1 MAFAPVTLGAVSDV
15 LRSAGLLTEARATG
29 DVAVTGVSQDSRT
42 TRAGDLFLAWAGTAS
57 DAHEFVGDAVKQGA
71 VATVVER
78 RLPIGVPQ
86 LVVSDGR
93 RAAALAA
100 DVVMGY
106 PSRRLRT
113 FAVTG
118 TNGKTTTAILIR
130 HLMGPDV
137 PTAVI
142 GTLGLLERNGVR
154 PGSEKL
160 TTPGPVQVAVWLREL
175 ADGGMSAVVFEA
187 SSHALDQRR
196 LDALKFEVVVFTNLT
211 QDHLDYHADLA
222 DYFAAKARLVELA
235 AERGTIVVNRGDP
248 AWDRLDTMGKAVRTF
263 GIERPADVSARDL
276 RLDAE
281 GATFTLR
288 VDGTERRVRTPL
300 LARHNVENALAAAAA
315 ALAAGIS
322 LDAVVERLGTA
333 PQVSGRL
340 EAVVTSPFA
349 VLIDFAH
356 TPAALASALAAVK
369 PLTRG
374 RLIVL
379 FGAGGDRDRAKR
391 RPMAEAVAGVAD
403 VIVLTS
409 DNPRTENPERILD
422 DLEAGLVGVEYRRVS
437 DRRAAIEEAL
447 RMARPGDTVV
457 LAGKGHERYQV
468 IGQEKRPF
476 DERQIVAD
484 CLASMSSQGES
495 RSGSK

>member
-1 MAFAPVTLGAVSDV
+1 MAAPTPVTLDAVSDV

-42 TRAGDLFLAWAGTAS
+42 TRRGDLFLAWAGSVS
-57 DAHEFVGDAVKQGA
+57 DAHEFVGDAVKRGA

-78 RLPIGVPQ
+78 RLPVGVPQ
-86 LVVSDGR
+86 LVVNDGR

-142 GTLGLLERNGVR
+142 GTLGLLERDGIR

-196 LDALKFEVVVFTNLT
+196 LDALQFEVVVFTNLT

-222 DYFAAKARLVELA
+222 AYFAAKARLVELA
-235 AERGTIVVNRGDP
+235 AAQGTVVVNRGDP
-248 AWDRLDTMGKAVRTF
+248 AWNRLDTMGKAVRTF
-263 GIERPADVSARDL
+263 GIERAADVSAHDL
-276 RLDAE
+276 HLDAQ

-288 VDGTERRVRTPL
+288 VDGTEWRVRTPL
-300 LARHNVENALAAAAA
+300 LARHNVENALAATAA
-315 ALAAGIS
+315 ALAAGVS

-333 PQVSGRL
+333 PQVDGRL

-379 FGAGGDRDRAKR
+379 FGAGGDRDPSKR

-409 DNPRTENPERILD
+409 DNPRTEDPERILD
-422 DLEAGLVGVEYRRVS
+422 DLEAGLADVEHRRVC

-447 RMARPGDTVV
+447 SMARPGDTVV

-476 DERQIVAD
+476 DERQIVAE
-484 CLASMSSQGES
+484 CLARMRAQGAA
-495 RSGSK
+495 K

>member
-1 MAFAPVTLGAVSDV
+1 MTLDAVSDV
-15 LRSAGLLTEARATG
+15 LRSAGLLTEASATE
-29 DVAVTGVSQDSRT
+29 DVAVLGVSQDSRS
-42 TRAGDLFLAWAGTAS
+42 TRKGDLFLAWAGTAA
-57 DAHEFVGDAVKQGA
+57 DAHDFVADAVRRGA

-78 RLPIGVPQ
+78 RLPVDVPQ
-86 LVVSDGR
+86 LVVKDGR

-100 DVVMGY
+100 DVVMGR

-142 GTLGLLERNGVR
+142 GTLGLLERDGLR
-154 PGSEKL
+154 AGSEQL

-187 SSHALDQRR
+187 SSHALDQHR
-196 LDALKFEVVVFTNLT
+196 LDALAFEVVVFTNFS

-222 DYFAAKARLVELA
+222 EYFAAKARLLELV
-235 AERGTIVVNRGDP
+235 AEGGTVVVNRGDA
-248 AWDRLDTMGKAVRTF
+248 AWDRLDTRGKAVRTF
-263 GIERPADVSARDL
+263 GVERDANVSALDV
-276 RLDAE
+276 RLDTR
-281 GATFTLR
+281 GATFRLR
-288 VDGTERRVRTPL
+288 VDGEERRVRTPL
-300 LARHNVENALAAAAA
+300 LARHNVENALAATAAV
-315 ALAAGIS
+315 LAAGIS

-340 EAVVTSPFA
+340 EAVVTSPFTI
-349 VLIDFAH
+349 LIDFAH

-391 RPMAEAVAGVAD
+391 RPMAEAVARVAD
-403 VIVLTS
+403 AIVLTS
-409 DNPRTENPERILD
+409 DNPRTEDPERILD
-422 DLEAGLVGVEYRRVS
+422 DLAAGLAGVEYRRVS

-457 LAGKGHERYQV
+457 LAGKGHERHQV
-468 IGQEKRPF
+468 IGHEKRPF
-476 DERQIVAD
+476 DERRIVAE
-484 CLASMSSQGES
+484 CLARAEA
-495 RSGSK
+495 R

>member
-1 MAFAPVTLGAVSDV
+1 MTASEPVTLGAVGDV
-15 LRSAGLLTEARATG
+15 LRSAGLLMEARAAD
-29 DVAVTGVSQDSRT
+29 DVAVLGVSQDSRV
-42 TRAGDLFLAWAGTAS
+42 TRPGDLFLAWGGSAA
-57 DAHEFVGDAVKQGA
+57 DAHEFVPDALRRGA

-78 RLPIGVPQ
+78 ALPIDIPQ
-86 LVVSDGR
+86 LVVRDGR

-130 HLMGPDV
+130 HLMGPEV

-142 GTLGLLERNGVR
+142 GTLGLIEQGGVR
-154 PGSEKL
+154 AGSEKL

-187 SSHALDQRR
+187 SSHALDQHR
-196 LDALKFEVVVFTNLT
+196 LDALDFEVVVFTNFT
-211 QDHLDYHADLA
+211 QDHLDYHADLGA
-222 DYFAAKARLVELA
+222 YFAAKARLVELA
-235 AERGTIVVNRGDP
+235 AERGTVVVNRDDR
-248 AWDRLDTMGKAVRTF
+248 AWDRLDTMGHRVRTF
-263 GIERPADVSARDL
+263 GIDRTADVSAHGV
-276 RLDAE
+276 RLDTH
-281 GATFTLR
+281 GAGFTLR
-288 VDGTERRVRTPL
+288 VDGVERRVRTPL
-300 LARHNVENALAAAAA
+300 VARHNVENALAAAAA
-315 ALAAGIS
+315 ALAAGVP
-322 LDAVVERLGTA
+322 LDRVVERLGTA

-340 EAVVTSPFA
+340 EAVVTAPFT

-379 FGAGGDRDRAKR
+379 FGAGGDRDRGKR

-403 VIVLTS
+403 LIVLTS
-409 DNPRTENPERILD
+409 DNPRTEDPERILD
-422 DLEAGLVGVEYRRVS
+422 DLAQGLVGVEHRRVP
-437 DRRAAIEEAL
+437 DRRAAIAAAL
-447 RMARPGDTVV
+447 EMAHPGDTVV

-468 IGQEKRPF
+468 IGTEKYPF
-476 DERQIVAD
+476 DERQVVAD
-484 CLASMSSQGES
+484 WLARREA
-495 RSGSK
+495 K